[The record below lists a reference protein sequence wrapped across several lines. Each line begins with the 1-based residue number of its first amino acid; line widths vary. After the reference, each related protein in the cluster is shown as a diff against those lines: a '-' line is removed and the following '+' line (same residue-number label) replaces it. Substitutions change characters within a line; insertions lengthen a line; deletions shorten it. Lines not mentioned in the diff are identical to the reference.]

1 MFRRIYEKN
10 ILVLVISSVALSFL
24 IVKVSTTV
32 NSLNVVTF
40 LVFGAILPALVSSIM
55 GCSLINILKIQK
67 DKVKIIGSGVFALV
81 YSVCYLIFIKLINL
95 DFAAIARNSQNLSNN
110 SSIQI
115 NAVKSQSVLTTGLI
129 NFFLV
134 FSLIVIFLKIKEKAG
149 ERYV

>member
-1 MFRRIYEKN
+1 MKKN
-10 ILVLVISSVALSFL
+10 IVVLVISLVVLSFL

-81 YSVCYLIFIKLINL
+81 YSICYLIFIKLINL
-95 DFAAIARNSQNLSNN
+95 DFEAIARNSQNLSNN

-115 NAVKSQSVLTTGLI
+115 NAVSSQSVLTTGLI

-134 FSLIVIFLKIKEKAG
+134 FSLIIIFSKIKEKAG

>member
-1 MFRRIYEKN
+1 MKKN
-10 ILVLVISSVALSFL
+10 IVVLVISLVALSFL
-24 IVKVSTTV
+24 TVKVSTTV

-55 GCSLINILKIQK
+55 GCSLRNILKIQK
-67 DKVKIIGSGVFALV
+67 DKIRIIGSGIFALI
-81 YSVCYLIFIKLINL
+81 YSVCYFIFIKLINL
-95 DFAAIARNSQNLSNN
+95 DFTAIARNSQNLSNN

-115 NAVKSQSVLTTGLI
+115 NAVSSQSVLTTGLI

-134 FSLIVIFLKIKEKAG
+134 FSLIVIFSKIKEKAG

>member
-1 MFRRIYEKN
+1 MKKN
-10 ILVLVISSVALSFL
+10 ILVLVISSVALCFL

-32 NSLNVVTF
+32 NSLNIVTF

-95 DFAAIARNSQNLSNN
+95 DFEAIARNSQNLSNN

-115 NAVKSQSVLTTGLI
+115 NAVSSQSVLTTGLI

>member
-1 MFRRIYEKN
+1 MKKN

-32 NSLNVVTF
+32 NTLNVVTF

-95 DFAAIARNSQNLSNN
+95 NFEAIARNSQNLSNN

-115 NAVKSQSVLTTGLI
+115 NAVSSQSVLTTGLI

-134 FSLIVIFLKIKEKAG
+134 FSLIIIFSKIKEKAG

>member
-1 MFRRIYEKN
+1 MKKN

-32 NSLNVVTF
+32 NTLNVVTF

-55 GCSLINILKIQK
+55 GCSLINILKIQN

-95 DFAAIARNSQNLSNN
+95 DFEAIARNSQNLSNN

-115 NAVKSQSVLTTGLI
+115 NAVSSQSVLTTGLI

>member
-1 MFRRIYEKN
+1 MT
-10 ILVLVISSVALSFL
+10 
-24 IVKVSTTV
+24 VKVSTTV

-40 LVFGAILPALVSSIM
+40 LVLGAILPALVSSIM
-55 GCSLINILKIQK
+55 GSSLINVLKIQK
-67 DKVKIIGSGVFALV
+67 DKIKIIGSGVFAFV

>member
-1 MFRRIYEKN
+1 MKKN
-10 ILVLVISSVALSFL
+10 IVVLVISLVALSFL
-24 IVKVSTTV
+24 TVKVSTTV

-67 DKVKIIGSGVFALV
+67 DKIRIIGSGIFALV
-81 YSVCYLIFIKLINL
+81 YSVCYFIFIKLINL
-95 DFAAIARNSQNLSNN
+95 DFTAIARNSQSLSNN

-115 NAVKSQSVLTTGLI
+115 NSVSSQSLLTTGLI

-134 FSLIVIFLKIKEKAG
+134 FSLIVIFSKIKEKAG

>member
-1 MFRRIYEKN
+1 MKKN
-10 ILVLVISSVALSFL
+10 ILILALSLVAMVGL
-24 IVKVSTTV
+24 ILKLSTNV

-40 LVFGAILPALVSSIM
+40 LAFGAIIPALVSAVM
-55 GCSLINILKIQK
+55 GSSVINLLKIRK
-67 DKVKIIGSGVFALV
+67 DKMKIIGSGVFALV

-95 DFAAIARNSQNLSNN
+95 DFEAIARNSQNLSNN

-115 NAVKSQSVLTTGLI
+115 HSVSSQSVLTSGII

>member
-1 MFRRIYEKN
+1 MKKN

-67 DKVKIIGSGVFALV
+67 DKIRIIGSGIFALV
-81 YSVCYLIFIKLINL
+81 YSVCYFIFIKLINL
-95 DFAAIARNSQNLSNN
+95 DFTAIARNSQNLSNN

-115 NAVKSQSVLTTGLI
+115 NSVSSQSVLTTGLI

>member
-1 MFRRIYEKN
+1 MKKN
-10 ILVLVISSVALSFL
+10 IVALVISLVALSFL

-67 DKVKIIGSGVFALV
+67 DKIRIIGSGIFALV
-81 YSVCYLIFIKLINL
+81 YSVCYFIFIKLINL
-95 DFAAIARNSQNLSNN
+95 DFTAIARNSQSLSNN

-115 NAVKSQSVLTTGLI
+115 NSVSSQSVLTTGLI

-134 FSLIVIFLKIKEKAG
+134 FSLIVIFSKIKEKAG

>member
-1 MFRRIYEKN
+1 MKKN

-67 DKVKIIGSGVFALV
+67 DKIRIIGSGIFALV
-81 YSVCYLIFIKLINL
+81 YSVCYFIFIKLINL
-95 DFAAIARNSQNLSNN
+95 DFTAIARNSQNLSNN

-115 NAVKSQSVLTTGLI
+115 NSVSSQSVLTTGLI

-134 FSLIVIFLKIKEKAG
+134 FSLIVIFSKIKEKAG

>member
-1 MFRRIYEKN
+1 MKKN
-10 ILVLVISSVALSFL
+10 IVALVISLVALSFL

-67 DKVKIIGSGVFALV
+67 DKIRIIGSGIFALI
-81 YSVCYLIFIKLINL
+81 YSVCYFIFIKLINL
-95 DFAAIARNSQNLSNN
+95 DFTAIARNSQNLSNN

-115 NAVKSQSVLTTGLI
+115 NSVSSQSLLTTGLI

>member
-1 MFRRIYEKN
+1 MKKN
-10 ILVLVISSVALSFL
+10 ILVLVISSVVLSFL

-95 DFAAIARNSQNLSNN
+95 DFEAIARNSQNLSNN

-115 NAVKSQSVLTTGLI
+115 NAVSSQSVLTTGLI

-134 FSLIVIFLKIKEKAG
+134 FSLIVIFSKIKEKAS

>member
-1 MFRRIYEKN
+1 MKKN
-10 ILVLVISSVALSFL
+10 IVVLVISLVALSFL

-40 LVFGAILPALVSSIM
+40 LVFGAILPVLVSSIM

-67 DKVKIIGSGVFALV
+67 DKIRIIGSGIFALV
-81 YSVCYLIFIKLINL
+81 YSVCYFIFIKLINL
-95 DFAAIARNSQNLSNN
+95 DFTAIARNSQNLSNN

-115 NAVKSQSVLTTGLI
+115 NSVSSQSVLTTGLI

>member
-1 MFRRIYEKN
+1 MKKN
-10 ILVLVISSVALSFL
+10 IVVLVISLVVLSFL
-24 IVKVSTTV
+24 TVKVSTTV

-67 DKVKIIGSGVFALV
+67 DKIRIIGSGIFALV
-81 YSVCYLIFIKLINL
+81 YSVCYFIFIKLINL
-95 DFAAIARNSQNLSNN
+95 DFEAIARNSQNLSNN

-115 NAVKSQSVLTTGLI
+115 NAVSSQSVLTTGLI

>member
-1 MFRRIYEKN
+1 MKKN
-10 ILVLVISSVALSFL
+10 IVVLVVSLVVLSFL
-24 IVKVSTTV
+24 TVKVSTTV

-40 LVFGAILPALVSSIM
+40 LVLGAILPALVSSIM
-55 GCSLINILKIQK
+55 GSSLINILKIQK
-67 DKVKIIGSGVFALV
+67 DKVKIIGSGVFAFV

-115 NAVKSQSVLTTGLI
+115 DAVKSQSVLTTGLI

>member
-1 MFRRIYEKN
+1 MKKN
-10 ILVLVISSVALSFL
+10 IVVLVISLVALSFL
-24 IVKVSTTV
+24 TVKVSTTV

-55 GCSLINILKIQK
+55 GCSLISILKIQK
-67 DKVKIIGSGVFALV
+67 DKIRIIGSGIFALI
-81 YSVCYLIFIKLINL
+81 YSVCYFIFIKLINL
-95 DFAAIARNSQNLSNN
+95 DFTAIARNSQNLSNN

-115 NAVKSQSVLTTGLI
+115 NAVSSQSVLTTGLI

>member
-1 MFRRIYEKN
+1 MKKN
-10 ILVLVISSVALSFL
+10 IVALVISLVLLSFL
-24 IVKVSTTV
+24 TVKVSTTV

-67 DKVKIIGSGVFALV
+67 DKIRIIGSGIFALV
-81 YSVCYLIFIKLINL
+81 YSVCYFIFIKLINL
-95 DFAAIARNSQNLSNN
+95 DFTAIARNSQNLSNN

-115 NAVKSQSVLTTGLI
+115 NSVSSQSVLTTGLI

>member
-1 MFRRIYEKN
+1 MKKN
-10 ILVLVISSVALSFL
+10 IVALVISLVALSFL
-24 IVKVSTTV
+24 TVKVSTTV

-67 DKVKIIGSGVFALV
+67 DKIRIIGSGIFALI
-81 YSVCYLIFIKLINL
+81 YSVCYFIFIKLINL
-95 DFAAIARNSQNLSNN
+95 DFTAIARNSQNLSNN

-115 NAVKSQSVLTTGLI
+115 NAVSSQSVLTTGLI

-134 FSLIVIFLKIKEKAG
+134 FSLIVIFSKIKEKAG

>member
-1 MFRRIYEKN
+1 MKKN
-10 ILVLVISSVALSFL
+10 IVVLVVSLVVLSFL
-24 IVKVSTTV
+24 TVKVSTTV

-40 LVFGAILPALVSSIM
+40 LVLGAILPALVSSIM
-55 GCSLINILKIQK
+55 GSSLINILKIQK
-67 DKVKIIGSGVFALV
+67 DKVKIIGSGVFAFV

-95 DFAAIARNSQNLSNN
+95 DFAAIAKNSQNLSNN

>member
-1 MFRRIYEKN
+1 MKKN
-10 ILVLVISSVALSFL
+10 IVVLVISLVALSFL

-95 DFAAIARNSQNLSNN
+95 DFEAIARNSQNLSNN

-115 NAVKSQSVLTTGLI
+115 NAVSSQSVLTTGLI

-134 FSLIVIFLKIKEKAG
+134 FSLIVIFSKIKEKAG

>member
-1 MFRRIYEKN
+1 MKKN
-10 ILVLVISSVALSFL
+10 IVVLVISLVALSFL
-24 IVKVSTTV
+24 AVKVSTTV

-67 DKVKIIGSGVFALV
+67 DKIRMIGSGIFALV
-81 YSVCYLIFIKLINL
+81 YSVCYFIFIKLINL
-95 DFAAIARNSQNLSNN
+95 DFTAIARNSQSLSNN

-115 NAVKSQSVLTTGLI
+115 NSVSSQSVLITGLI

-149 ERYV
+149 ERYL

>member
-1 MFRRIYEKN
+1 MKKN
-10 ILVLVISSVALSFL
+10 IVVLVISLVALSFL
-24 IVKVSTTV
+24 TVKVSTTV

-40 LVFGAILPALVSSIM
+40 LVFGAILPALVSSII

-67 DKVKIIGSGVFALV
+67 DKIRIIGSGIFALV
-81 YSVCYLIFIKLINL
+81 YSICYFIFIKLINL
-95 DFAAIARNSQNLSNN
+95 DFTAIARNSQNLSNN

-115 NAVKSQSVLTTGLI
+115 NAVSSQSVLTTGLI

-134 FSLIVIFLKIKEKAG
+134 FSLIVIFSKIKEKAG

>member
-1 MFRRIYEKN
+1 MKKN

-95 DFAAIARNSQNLSNN
+95 DFEAIARNSQNLSNN

-115 NAVKSQSVLTTGLI
+115 NAVSSQSVLTTGLI

-134 FSLIVIFLKIKEKAG
+134 FSFIVIFLKIKEKAG

>member
-1 MFRRIYEKN
+1 MKKN

-24 IVKVSTTV
+24 IVKVSTAV

-95 DFAAIARNSQNLSNN
+95 DFEAIARNSQNISNN

-115 NAVKSQSVLTTGLI
+115 NAVSSQSVLTTGLI

>member
-1 MFRRIYEKN
+1 MKKN
-10 ILVLVISSVALSFL
+10 IVALVISLVALSFL

-67 DKVKIIGSGVFALV
+67 DKIRIIGSGIFALI
-81 YSVCYLIFIKLINL
+81 YSVCYFIFIKLINL
-95 DFAAIARNSQNLSNN
+95 DFTAIARNSQSLSNN

-115 NAVKSQSVLTTGLI
+115 NSVSSQSLLTTGLI

>member
-1 MFRRIYEKN
+1 MKKN
-10 ILVLVISSVALSFL
+10 IVVLVISLVALSFL
-24 IVKVSTTV
+24 TVKVSTTV

-67 DKVKIIGSGVFALV
+67 DKIRIIGSGIFALV
-81 YSVCYLIFIKLINL
+81 YSVCYFIFIKLINL
-95 DFAAIARNSQNLSNN
+95 DFTAIARNSQNLSNN

-115 NAVKSQSVLTTGLI
+115 NAVSSQSVLTTGLI

>member
-1 MFRRIYEKN
+1 MKKN
-10 ILVLVISSVALSFL
+10 IVALVISLVVLSFL

-40 LVFGAILPALVSSIM
+40 LVLGAILPALVSSIM

-67 DKVKIIGSGVFALV
+67 DKIRIIGSGIFALV
-81 YSVCYLIFIKLINL
+81 YSVCYFIFIKLINL
-95 DFAAIARNSQNLSNN
+95 DFEAIARNSQNLSNN

-115 NAVKSQSVLTTGLI
+115 NAVSSQSVLTTGLI

>member
-1 MFRRIYEKN
+1 MKKN
-10 ILVLVISSVALSFL
+10 IVVLVISLVALSFL
-24 IVKVSTTV
+24 TVKVSTTV

-67 DKVKIIGSGVFALV
+67 DKIRIIGSGIFALV
-81 YSVCYLIFIKLINL
+81 YSVCYFIFIKLINL
-95 DFAAIARNSQNLSNN
+95 DFTAIARNSQSLSNN

-115 NAVKSQSVLTTGLI
+115 NAVSSQSVLTTGLI

-134 FSLIVIFLKIKEKAG
+134 FSLIVIFSKIKEKAS

>member
-1 MFRRIYEKN
+1 MKKN
-10 ILVLVISSVALSFL
+10 IVVLVISLVALSFL

-40 LVFGAILPALVSSIM
+40 LVFGAILPVLVSSIM

-67 DKVKIIGSGVFALV
+67 DKIRIIGSGIFALV
-81 YSVCYLIFIKLINL
+81 YSVCYFIFIKLINL
-95 DFAAIARNSQNLSNN
+95 DFTAIARNSQNLSNN

-115 NAVKSQSVLTTGLI
+115 NAVSSQSVLTTGLI

>member
-1 MFRRIYEKN
+1 MKKN

-55 GCSLINILKIQK
+55 GCSLINILKIQN

-95 DFAAIARNSQNLSNN
+95 DFEAIARNSQNLSNN

-115 NAVKSQSVLTTGLI
+115 NAVSSQSVLTTGLI
-129 NFFLV
+129 NLFLV

>member
-1 MFRRIYEKN
+1 MKKN

-67 DKVKIIGSGVFALV
+67 DKVKIIGSGIFALV

-95 DFAAIARNSQNLSNN
+95 NFEAIARNSQNLSNN

-115 NAVKSQSVLTTGLI
+115 NAVSSQSVMTTGLI

-134 FSLIVIFLKIKEKAG
+134 FSLIVIFSKIKEKAG

>member
-1 MFRRIYEKN
+1 MKKN
-10 ILVLVISSVALSFL
+10 IVVLVVSLVVLSFL
-24 IVKVSTTV
+24 TVKVSTTV

-40 LVFGAILPALVSSIM
+40 LVLGAILPALVSSIM
-55 GCSLINILKIQK
+55 GSSLINILKIQK
-67 DKVKIIGSGVFALV
+67 DKVKIIGSGVFAFV

-95 DFAAIARNSQNLSNN
+95 DFAAIAKNSQNLSNN

-134 FSLIVIFLKIKEKAG
+134 FSLIVIFSKIKEKAG

>member
-1 MFRRIYEKN
+1 MKKN
-10 ILVLVISSVALSFL
+10 IVVLVISLVALSFL
-24 IVKVSTTV
+24 TVKVSTTV

-67 DKVKIIGSGVFALV
+67 DKIRIIGSGIFALI
-81 YSVCYLIFIKLINL
+81 YSVCYFIFIKLINL
-95 DFAAIARNSQNLSNN
+95 DFTAIARNSQNLSNN

-115 NAVKSQSVLTTGLI
+115 NAVSSQSVLTTGLI

-134 FSLIVIFLKIKEKAG
+134 FSLIVIFSKIKEKAG
-149 ERYV
+149 ERYL

>member
-1 MFRRIYEKN
+1 MKKN

-95 DFAAIARNSQNLSNN
+95 DFEAIARNSQNLSNN

-115 NAVKSQSVLTTGLI
+115 NAVSCQSVLTTGLI

-134 FSLIVIFLKIKEKAG
+134 FSLIVIFSKIKEKAG

>member
-1 MFRRIYEKN
+1 MKKN
-10 ILVLVISSVALSFL
+10 IVVLVISLVALSFL
-24 IVKVSTTV
+24 TVKVSTTV

-40 LVFGAILPALVSSIM
+40 LVFGAILPALVSSII

-67 DKVKIIGSGVFALV
+67 DKIRIIGSGIFALV
-81 YSVCYLIFIKLINL
+81 YSVCYFIFIKLINL
-95 DFAAIARNSQNLSNN
+95 DFTAIARNSQNLSNN

-115 NAVKSQSVLTTGLI
+115 NAVSSQSVLTTGLI